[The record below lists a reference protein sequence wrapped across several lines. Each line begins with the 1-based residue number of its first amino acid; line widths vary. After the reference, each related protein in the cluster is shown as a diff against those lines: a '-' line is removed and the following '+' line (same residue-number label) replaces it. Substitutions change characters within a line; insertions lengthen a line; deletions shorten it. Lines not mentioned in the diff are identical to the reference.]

1 MNIFEQF
8 RLDQRVAIV
17 TGGAQGLGLA
27 MGEALMSA
35 GAHLVI
41 VDIDANKAR
50 AAAERLDAEY
60 PGRASAYGVDLTD
73 EAAVVDIAARIIADH
88 GQIHIL
94 FNNAGIAHH
103 APSESDHY
111 DAWKRVVDIDLNAVY
126 LLSREI
132 GRHMLDHGAGS
143 IVNTSSM
150 SGLIANVPQP
160 QSAYNS
166 AKAGVIMLTKSLAV
180 EWADRGVRVNA
191 IAPGYM
197 KTEITR
203 PFFDEG
209 GPMIDRWMNM
219 TPMGRPGEPQE
230 LGGLAVYLASDAASF
245 VTGAVFSIDG
255 GYTAA

>member
-1 MNIFEQF
+1 MNIFDQF
-8 RLDQRVAIV
+8 RLDDRVAVV
-17 TGGAQGLGLA
+17 TGAAQGLGYA
-27 MGEALMSA
+27 MGEALLSA
-35 GAHLVI
+35 GARLAI
-41 VDIDANKAR
+41 VDIDADKAA
-50 AAAERLDAEY
+50 AAAERLSARYD
-60 PGRASAYGVDLTD
+60 GRARSYAVDLTD
-73 EAAVVDIAARIIADH
+73 EAAVVDIAARVIADH
-88 GQIHIL
+88 GQIDIL
-94 FNNAGIAHH
+94 FNNAGVAHH
-103 APSESDHY
+103 APSESDDY

-132 GRHMLDHGAGS
+132 GRHMLDRRAGS
-143 IVNTSSM
+143 IVNTASM

-160 QSAYNS
+160 QSAYNA

-219 TPMGRPGEPQE
+219 TPMGRAGEPEE
-230 LGGLAVYLASDAASF
+230 LEGLAVYLASDASSF

-255 GYTAA
+255 GYTAV